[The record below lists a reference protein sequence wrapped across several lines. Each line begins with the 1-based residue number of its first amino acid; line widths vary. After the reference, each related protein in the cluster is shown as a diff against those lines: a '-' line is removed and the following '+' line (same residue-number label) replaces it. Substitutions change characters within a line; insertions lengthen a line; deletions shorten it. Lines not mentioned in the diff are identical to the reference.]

1 MKVYLRLIAL
11 LAAFG
16 ATACTSEEQRAAQT
30 KAQEAV
36 TRCLG
41 SNEKSICKSAI
52 SQSDYLSKRD
62 LIRVETKYETIVKAE
77 QKRNQEKREKER
89 KEKREKERLSKVREG
104 EVIVNALAKQV
115 NYYQDNCEKRVISR
129 NVFGVERI
137 WENCVGDDLLS
148 GMFGVWGRDQNGWKK
163 AMFLTH
169 EMWNG
174 LSASEKAS
182 LRVWLK
188 EHNVRNIYTGRVVP
202 STRFSA
208 NTITIDETV
217 WRN

>member
-1 MKVYLRLIAL
+1 MKAYLRLIAL

-16 ATACTSEEQRAAQT
+16 AAACTSEEQRAAQA
-30 KAQEAV
+30 KAQQTV

-41 SNEKSICKSAI
+41 SNEKSICNDAR
-52 SQSDYLSKRD
+52 SQANYLSTAD
-62 LIRVETKYETIVKAE
+62 LALIEEHYNSIVKAE
-77 QKRNQEKREKER
+77 QKRYQEEKEQ
-89 KEKREKERLSKVREG
+89 ERLRKVREG
-104 EVIVNALAKQV
+104 EIVANELAKQV

-129 NVFGVERI
+129 NAFGAERI
-137 WENCVGDDLLS
+137 WEHCVGDDLLN

-169 EMWNG
+169 EMWKG

>member
-1 MKVYLRLIAL
+1 MTTKYLLKMLSL
-11 LAAFG
+11 LAVLAIS
-16 ATACTSEEQRAAQT
+16 ACTSAEQRAAQT
-30 KAQEAV
+30 KAQEAAK
-36 TRCLG
+36 RCLG
-41 SNEKSICKSAI
+41 SNEKSICNDARN
-52 SQSDYLSKRD
+52 QAVYLSKTD
-62 LIRVETKYETIVKAE
+62 LTLVEEHYNSIVKAE
-77 QKRNQEKREKER
+77 QERYQEEREQ
-89 KEKREKERLSKVREG
+89 ERLRKVREG
-104 EVIVNALAKQV
+104 EVVVNELAKQV

-129 NVFGVERI
+129 NAFGVERI

-169 EMWNG
+169 EMWDG

-182 LRVWLK
+182 LRAWLK

-217 WRN
+217 WRNQ